1 MAYFNPFRPSYM
13 ADPYSSLARLRSDE
27 PVHYSDAVSAW
38 IITSYRSGLEA
49 LQDYETFSSNPS
61 RASSKVS
68 ESLAYVQQNSA
79 LGNVERLAQLD
90 SFSHTRLRKIVAR
103 GFAPSILE
111 KLRNDIRVEVSKQI
125 DDMLTSHPDGVIEVV
140 QSLAVKVPET
150 ILSLQ
155 LGLRADDRDQVMGD
169 TFALMQT
176 NFNDVTV
183 AKRRAAREAKV
194 RLTEFL
200 ESVSRDERV
209 ANDSV
214 LASIARVEGMS
225 ADDGAENS
233 PPSTEELLALVVD
246 LAQAGSATTA
256 EAIAN
261 GILAFATSD
270 TAQSTLRKNSE
281 LLDSAVDE
289 ILRFDPPQQVLVRW
303 VTSDLLFSGVQMKEN
318 DAVMVLVGGT
328 NRDPDVFENPDIF
341 DVERYQSNS
350 PSGAPTSLAFG
361 RGSHYC
367 VGAPLARIALQEVFR
382 SLLEKTSSF
391 RLSDKMKAGN
401 LSRTDDWFAR
411 GPTALEI
418 AVTV

>member
-27 PVHYSDAVSAW
+27 PVHYSETVNAW
-38 IITSYRSGLEA
+38 IITSYQYGLEV

-68 ESLAYVQQNSA
+68 ESLAYVRQNSA

-90 SFSHTRLRKIVAR
+90 SFSHTRLRRIVAR

-111 KLRNDIRVEVSKQI
+111 KLRNDIRIEVSMLI
-125 DDMLTSHPDGVIEVV
+125 DDLLGAHSGGVVEVV

-155 LGLRADDRDQVMGD
+155 LGLHVDDRDQVMSD

-200 ESVSRDERV
+200 ESVSHDERV
-209 ANDSV
+209 ASDSV
-214 LASIARVEGMS
+214 LSSIARAEEIS
-225 ADDGAENS
+225 NDDTEDDL
-233 PPSTEELLALVVD
+233 PSTEELLALVVD

-256 EAIAN
+256 EAITN
-261 GILAFATSD
+261 GILAFAISD
-270 TAQSTLRKNSE
+270 TAQSALRENSE

-318 DAVMVLVGGT
+318 DVVMVLVGGT

-341 DVERYQSNS
+341 DVERYRSNS
-350 PSGAPTSLAFG
+350 GSDAPPSLAFG

-391 RLSDKMKAGN
+391 RLSDQMEPGS
-401 LSRTDDWFAR
+401 LPRTEDWFAR
-411 GPTALEI
+411 GPKALEI
-418 AVTV
+418 SVTL

>member
-1 MAYFNPFRPSYM
+1 M
-13 ADPYSSLARLRSDE
+13 ADPYTSLARLRSEE
-27 PVHYSDAVSAW
+27 PIHYSEAVNAW
-38 IITSYRSGLEA
+38 VITSYRPGLEV
-49 LQDYETFSSNPS
+49 LQDYEKFSSNPD

-90 SFSHTRLRKIVAR
+90 SISHTRLRRIVAR

-111 KLRNDIRVEVSKQI
+111 KLRDEIRVEVSKQI
-125 DDMLTSHPDGVIEVV
+125 DDMLTAHPDGLIEVV
-140 QSLAVKVPET
+140 QSLAVKVPEL

-155 LGLRADDRDQVMGD
+155 LGLREDDRDQVMTD

-176 NFNDVTV
+176 NFNDVTI

-194 RLTEFL
+194 RLTKFL
-200 ESVSRDERV
+200 ESVSTEDRV

-214 LASIARVEGMS
+214 LASIAR
-225 ADDGAENS
+225 AEETAIDKS
-233 PPSTEELLALVVD
+233 SDESTPSTEELLALVVD

-261 GILAFATSD
+261 GILAFAVNC
-270 TAQSTLRKNSE
+270 TAQTTLRENSE

-303 VTSDLLFSGVQMKEN
+303 VTSDLSFAGVQMKEN

-328 NRDPDVFENPDIF
+328 NRDPDAFENPDMF
-341 DVERYQSNS
+341 DIERYESA
-350 PSGAPTSLAFG
+350 SGGEDPPSLAFG
-361 RGSHYC
+361 RGAHYC
-367 VGAPLARIALQEVFR
+367 VGAPLARIALQEVFK

-391 RLSDKMKAGN
+391 RLSDETDASN
-401 LSRTDDWFAR
+401 LPRTDDWFAR
-411 GPTALEI
+411 GPRALEI
-418 AVTV
+418 AVTL

>member
-1 MAYFNPFRPSYM
+1 M
-13 ADPYSSLARLRSDE
+13 ADPYTSLARLRSEE
-27 PVHYSDAVSAW
+27 PIHYSEAVNAW
-38 IITSYRSGLEA
+38 VIISYRPGLGV
-49 LQDYETFSSNPS
+49 LQDYEKFSSNPD

-90 SFSHTRLRKIVAR
+90 SISHTRLRRIVAR

-111 KLRNDIRVEVSKQI
+111 KLRDEIRVEVSKQI
-125 DDMLTSHPDGVIEVV
+125 DDMLTAHPDGLIEVV
-140 QSLAVKVPET
+140 QSLAVKVPEL

-155 LGLRADDRDQVMGD
+155 LGLREDDRDQVMTD

-176 NFNDVTV
+176 NFNDVTI

-194 RLTEFL
+194 RLTKFL
-200 ESVSRDERV
+200 ESVSTEDRV

-214 LASIARVEGMS
+214 LALIAR
-225 ADDGAENS
+225 AEETAIDKS
-233 PPSTEELLALVVD
+233 SDESTPSTEELLALVVD

-261 GILAFATSD
+261 GILAFAVNC
-270 TAQSTLRKNSE
+270 TAQTTLRENSE

-303 VTSDLLFSGVQMKEN
+303 VTSDLSFAGVQMKEN

-328 NRDPDVFENPDIF
+328 NRDPEIFENPDIF
-341 DVERYQSNS
+341 DIERYPVSYTHLTL
-350 PSGAPTSLAFG
+350 PT
-361 RGSHYC
+361 
-367 VGAPLARIALQEVFR
+367 
-382 SLLEKTSSF
+382 
-391 RLSDKMKAGN
+391 KA
-401 LSRTDDWFAR
+401 
-411 GPTALEI
+411 
-418 AVTV
+418 

>member
-13 ADPYSSLARLRSDE
+13 ADPYSSLARLRSEE
-27 PVHYSDAVSAW
+27 PVHYSEAVNAW
-38 IITSYRSGLEA
+38 IITSYQYGLEV
-49 LQDYETFSSNPS
+49 LQDYERFSSNPD

-90 SFSHTRLRKIVAR
+90 SLSHTRLRRIVAR
-103 GFAPSILE
+103 GFAPIILE
-111 KLRNDIRVEVSKQI
+111 KLRNEIRVEVSKQI
-125 DDMLTSHPDGVIEVV
+125 DDMLAAHPDGVIEVV

-155 LGLRADDRDQVMGD
+155 LGLRADDRDQVMSD

-200 ESVSRDERV
+200 ESVSHDERV
-209 ANDSV
+209 TNDSV
-214 LASIARVEGMS
+214 LASIVRVEEISNDGGE
-225 ADDGAENS
+225 DDL
-233 PPSTEELLALVVD
+233 PSTEELLALVVD

-261 GILAFATSD
+261 GILAFAISD
-270 TAQSTLRKNSE
+270 AAQSTLRENGE

-328 NRDPDVFENPDIF
+328 NRDPDVFENPDKF
-341 DVERYQSNS
+341 DIERYQSNTS
-350 PSGAPTSLAFG
+350 TGAPPSLAFG

-382 SLLEKTSSF
+382 AFLEKTSSF
-391 RLSDKMKAGN
+391 RISDQMESGG
-401 LSRTDDWFAR
+401 LPRTDDWFAR
-411 GPTALEI
+411 GPRALEI
-418 AVTV
+418 AVTL

>member
-1 MAYFNPFRPSYM
+1 M
-13 ADPYSSLARLRSDE
+13 ADPYTSLARLRSEE
-27 PVHYSDAVSAW
+27 PIHYSEAVNAW
-38 IITSYRSGLEA
+38 VITSYRPGLEV
-49 LQDYETFSSNPS
+49 LQDYEKFSSNPD

-90 SFSHTRLRKIVAR
+90 SISHTRLRRIVAR

-111 KLRNDIRVEVSKQI
+111 KLRDEIRVEVSKQI
-125 DDMLTSHPDGVIEVV
+125 DDMLTAHPDGLIEVV
-140 QSLAVKVPET
+140 QSLAVKVPEL

-155 LGLRADDRDQVMGD
+155 LGLREDDRDQVMTD

-176 NFNDVTV
+176 NFNDVTI

-194 RLTEFL
+194 RLTKFL
-200 ESVSRDERV
+200 ESVSTEDRV

-214 LASIARVEGMS
+214 LASIAR
-225 ADDGAENS
+225 AEETAIDKS
-233 PPSTEELLALVVD
+233 SDESIPSTEELLALVVD

-261 GILAFATSD
+261 GILAFANNG
-270 TAQSTLRKNSE
+270 TAQTTLRENSE

-303 VTSDLLFSGVQMKEN
+303 VTSDLSFAGVQMKEN

-328 NRDPDVFENPDIF
+328 NRDPDAFENPDMF
-341 DVERYQSNS
+341 DIERYESA
-350 PSGAPTSLAFG
+350 SGGEAPPSLAFG
-361 RGSHYC
+361 RGAHYC
-367 VGAPLARIALQEVFR
+367 VGAPLARIALQEVFK

-391 RLSDKMKAGN
+391 RLSDETDASN
-401 LSRTDDWFAR
+401 LPRTDDWFAR
-411 GPTALEI
+411 GPRALEI
-418 AVTV
+418 AVTL

>member
-1 MAYFNPFRPSYM
+1 
-13 ADPYSSLARLRSDE
+13 
-27 PVHYSDAVSAW
+27 
-38 IITSYRSGLEA
+38 
-49 LQDYETFSSNPS
+49 
-61 RASSKVS
+61 
-68 ESLAYVQQNSA
+68 
-79 LGNVERLAQLD
+79 
-90 SFSHTRLRKIVAR
+90 
-103 GFAPSILE
+103 LE

-303 VTSDLLFSGVQMKEN
+303 VTSDLLFSGVQMEEN

-350 PSGAPTSLAFG
+350 PSGAPPSLAFG

>member
-1 MAYFNPFRPSYM
+1 MV
-13 ADPYSSLARLRSDE
+13 DPYTSLARLRSEE
-27 PVHYSDAVSAW
+27 PVHYSEAVNAW
-38 IITSYRSGLEA
+38 VITSYRPGLEV
-49 LQDYETFSSNPS
+49 LQDYEKFSSNPD
-61 RASSKVS
+61 RASSEVS

-90 SFSHTRLRKIVAR
+90 SISHTRLRRIVAR

-111 KLRNDIRVEVSKQI
+111 KLRDEIRVEVSKQI
-125 DDMLTSHPDGVIEVV
+125 DDMLTAHPDGLIEAV
-140 QSLAVKVPET
+140 QSLAVKVPEL

-155 LGLRADDRDQVMGD
+155 LGLREDDRAQVMSD

-176 NFNDVTV
+176 NFNDVTI

-194 RLTEFL
+194 RLTKFL
-200 ESVSRDERV
+200 ESVSTEGRV

-214 LASIARVEGMS
+214 LASIVR
-225 ADDGAENS
+225 AEETAS
-233 PPSTEELLALVVD
+233 DKSSDESTPSTEELLALVVD

-261 GILAFATSD
+261 GILAFAING
-270 TAQSTLRKNSE
+270 TAQTTLRENSK

-303 VTSDLLFSGVQMKEN
+303 VTSDLSFAGVQMKEN

-328 NRDPDVFENPDIF
+328 NRDPEAFENPDIF
-341 DVERYQSNS
+341 DIERYQSG
-350 PSGAPTSLAFG
+350 SGGDAPPSLAFG
-361 RGSHYC
+361 RGAHYC
-367 VGAPLARIALQEVFR
+367 VGAPLARIALQEVFK

-391 RLSDKMKAGN
+391 RLSDEMDASS
-401 LSRTDDWFAR
+401 LPRTDDWFAR
-411 GPTALEI
+411 GPRALEI
-418 AVTV
+418 AVTL

>member
-1 MAYFNPFRPSYM
+1 MV
-13 ADPYSSLARLRSDE
+13 DPYTSLARLRNEE
-27 PVHYSDAVSAW
+27 PVHYSEAVNAW
-38 IITSYRSGLEA
+38 VITSYRPGLEV
-49 LQDYETFSSNPS
+49 LQDYEKFSSNPD

-68 ESLAYVQQNSA
+68 ESLTYVQQNSA

-90 SFSHTRLRKIVAR
+90 SISHTRLRKIVAR

-111 KLRNDIRVEVSKQI
+111 KLRDEIRVEISKQI
-125 DDMLTSHPDGVIEVV
+125 EDMLAAHPNGLIEVV
-140 QSLAVKVPET
+140 QSLAVKVPEL

-155 LGLRADDRDQVMGD
+155 LGLREEDRDQVMSD

-176 NFNDVTV
+176 NFNDVTI

-194 RLTEFL
+194 RLTKFL
-200 ESVSRDERV
+200 ESVPHGDRV

-214 LASIARVEGMS
+214 LASIARAEETAS
-225 ADDGAENS
+225 DKTSDDSG
-233 PPSTEELLALVVD
+233 PSTEELLALVVD

-261 GILAFATSD
+261 GILAFAVNGS
-270 TAQSTLRKNSE
+270 AQSTLRENSE

-303 VTSDLLFSGVQMKEN
+303 VTSDLSFAGVEMKEN

-328 NRDPDVFENPDIF
+328 NRDPKAFENPDMF
-341 DVERYQSNS
+341 DIERYQSV
-350 PSGAPTSLAFG
+350 SGSETPPSLAFG

-367 VGAPLARIALQEVFR
+367 VGAPLARIALQEVFK

-391 RLSDKMKAGN
+391 RLSDEMDVSN
-401 LSRTDDWFAR
+401 LPRTDDWFAR
-411 GPTALEI
+411 GPRALEI
-418 AVTV
+418 AVTL